1 MAKMQEVDMLHGP
14 LQGKIIRFALPIALS
29 SVLTQLFN
37 TVDVAVVGRFASS
50 EALAAVGANTFII
63 NLFINLFYG
72 ISIGS
77 SVVIANHIG
86 QNDTEHIRQ
95 SISTTM
101 AISLVCGM
109 LLLIIGMLAA
119 HPLLVA
125 MGTPANILA
134 DAELYL
140 RIFLCGSPFFMVYT
154 FGAAIMRARGDSKR
168 PLYILVVAGIINTI
182 LNLVLVIRFH
192 MGVAGVAIGTSV
204 SNGVSALT
212 IVWLLRREPGH
223 FQLKLRQTA
232 FHSEQL
238 VNMLKIGLP
247 AGVQGMVFSL
257 SNIFIQSSINTFGSA
272 AIAGSSVAQTLEA
285 YCYFFMMS
293 FSSAATTFVGQ
304 NYGAGQLNRC
314 KRITWIC
321 LFYGA
326 FSCFV
331 VNMLLAFFA
340 PQVLGLF
347 TPDTRVI
354 HFGQIRIQHVLVF
367 QAMAAS
373 YDVTSSSLR
382 GLGHSL
388 GPAILTIFGTC
399 VLRLVWVFWL
409 WPIQGGYGHLMEI
422 YPLTWVITGVLV
434 FNYYWIV
441 MRHLEGR
448 KAFPVRSL
456 ALRMVSILPRPVRQ
470 LWQGRW

>member
-1 MAKMQEVDMLHGP
+1 MAQKQDVDMLHGP

-29 SVLTQLFN
+29 SVLTQLSN

-50 EALAAVGANTFII
+50 QALAAVGANTFII
-63 NLFINLFYG
+63 NLFVNLFFG
-72 ISIGS
+72 ISIGA
-77 SVVIANHIG
+77 SVVIASYIG
-86 QNDTEHIRQ
+86 QNDTERIRRG
-95 SISTTM
+95 ISTAM
-101 AISLVCGM
+101 ALSLVSGFL
-109 LLLIIGMLAA
+109 LLLIGMLIAR
-119 HPLLVA
+119 PLLEA
-125 MGTPANILA
+125 MGTPDNILQ

-140 RIFLCGSPFFMVYT
+140 RIYLLGSPFFMVYT

-168 PLYILVVAGIINTI
+168 PLYILLGAGIVNMV

-204 SNGVSALT
+204 SNVFSSLA
-212 IVWLLRREPGH
+212 IVWMLRRESGH
-223 FQLKLRQTA
+223 FQLRLREISI
-232 FHSEQL
+232 HLEQL
-238 VNMLKIGLP
+238 RYMLRIGLP

-272 AIAGSSVAQTLEA
+272 AIAGSSVAQMLEA

-304 NYGAGQLNRC
+304 NYGAGQLGRC
-314 KRITWIC
+314 KRIAWIC
-321 LFYGA
+321 MFHGA
-326 FSCFV
+326 LACFA
-331 VNMLLAFFA
+331 VNMLFTFFA

-347 TPDTRVI
+347 TSDAEVVRY
-354 HFGQIRIQHVLVF
+354 GQIRMHHVLVF
-367 QAMAAS
+367 QAIAAS

-388 GPAILTIFGTC
+388 GPALLTILGTC
-399 VLRLVWVFWL
+399 VLRLVWVFWV
-409 WPIQGGYGHLMEI
+409 WPLQGGYGHLMEI
-422 YPLTWVITGVLV
+422 YPLSWIITGVLV
-434 FNYYWIV
+434 LTYYWIV
-441 MRHLEGR
+441 VRHLEGR

-456 ALRMVSILPRPVRQ
+456 ALRIAGTLPRPVRQ